1 MKHLDKCV
9 NVIPVI
15 AKADTLTL
23 EEREAFKKR
32 VRFIYLVE
40 TPVHN
45 LCFVLSRSGTGFRR
59 VFFFLTP
66 ISIFDDIFLKLN
78 CLEEKKLFCA
88 LEC

>member
-32 VRFIYLVE
+32 VGINIYLNVS
-40 TPVHN
+40 N
-45 LCFVLSRSGTGFRR
+45 
-59 VFFFLTP
+59 
-66 ISIFDDIFLKLN
+66 FD
-78 CLEEKKLFCA
+78 